1 MKIWYYLATLLILS
15 GMALPASSQEQ
26 ISLTVYVHENDLN
39 GALLSGVKI
48 TGQDAE
54 GNEFIGVTDSSGSA
68 VISGTPGAWQFSFQ
82 KNGYENLY
90 LNYNA
95 TQTEETAAYLEK
107 SSAQNQVALTVYVHE
122 DDLNGE
128 LLSGVKITGQDAEGN
143 EFIGVTDSS
152 GSAVISGILGLWQF
166 AFDKEGY
173 DALYLNYN
181 ATQTEET
188 AAYLQKAA

>member
-68 VISGTPGAWQFSFQ
+68 
-82 KNGYENLY
+82 
-90 LNYNA
+90 
-95 TQTEETAAYLEK
+95 
-107 SSAQNQVALTVYVHE
+107 
-122 DDLNGE
+122 
-128 LLSGVKITGQDAEGN
+128 
-143 EFIGVTDSS
+143 
-152 GSAVISGILGLWQF
+152 GSQRNTRCLAVLIP
-166 AFDKEGY
+166 KEW
-173 DALYLNYN
+173 L
-181 ATQTEET
+181 
-188 AAYLQKAA
+188 